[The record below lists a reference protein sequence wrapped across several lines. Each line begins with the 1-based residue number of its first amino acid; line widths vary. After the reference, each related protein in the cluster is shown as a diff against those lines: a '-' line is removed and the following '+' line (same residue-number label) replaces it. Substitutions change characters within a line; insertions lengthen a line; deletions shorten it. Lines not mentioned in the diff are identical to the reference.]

1 MPRASTKTPTI
12 AVFTKNWVNPA
23 YAAARLAADRVAAE
37 AGARTVHYAPA
48 TPDDVSQQKALVT
61 EAMAARPDAVVL
73 NPADDVAMQED
84 LGRLAAAGIP
94 VALFINR
101 MAGPAL
107 TFVGSDDVAI
117 GHRTA
122 TALFEAMGGW
132 GRIVGLEGPL
142 SAPTSRARVK
152 GLHKALLEFPKIELI
167 DRAIGHLQQ
176 PPAATA
182 MAGLLTRHAVID
194 GVWTANDLMAFG
206 ALDALAAA
214 GRTAKVV
221 GINGLPVAIEHIEQG
236 RMVASADFSA
246 FNIAAIATRAVLR
259 HLRGEPVPAEIMM
272 SAELIERGN
281 CARWKVPFAER
292 PCPTWEEI
300 VR

>member
-1 MPRASTKTPTI
+1 MEKPPI
-12 AVFTKNWVNPA
+12 LAVFTKNRVNPA

-48 TPDDVSQQKALVT
+48 TPDDVDEQKALLG
-61 EAMAARPDAVVL
+61 EALAARPTGIVL
-73 NPADDVAMQED
+73 NPADDVKMQED
-84 LGRLAAAGIP
+84 LDRIAAAGIP

-101 MAGPAL
+101 MKGPAL

-117 GHRTA
+117 GRRTA
-122 TALFEAMGGW
+122 VALCEALGGA
-132 GRIVGLEGPL
+132 GRIAGLEGPQA
-142 SAPTSRARVK
+142 APTSRARVA
-152 GLHKALLEFPKIELI
+152 GLREALARYPKVELV
-167 DRAIGHLQQ
+167 DLAVGYLQQ

-182 MAGLLTRHAVID
+182 MAALLARHPRID

-214 GRTAKVV
+214 GRQAKVV
-221 GINGLPVAIEHIEQG
+221 GINGLPAAIDHIERG
-236 RMVASADFSA
+236 TMLASADFSA

-259 HLRGEPVPAEIMM
+259 HLAGQPVPREIMVPAE
-272 SAELIERGN
+272 LINRGN
-281 CARWKVPFAER
+281 YARWKVPFAER
-292 PCPTWEEI
+292 PCPAWDEI